1 MAIGYRVGYPN
12 ESVAWKA
19 LNFEYEELA
28 NWATLSDVSAF
39 LGRPIKDIDRYRP
52 GTWKV
57 TLAEFRKRYGDAE
70 GIWVCDKREDARNL
84 YGVHPL
90 GSKKSDGSQ
99 MLEVKY
105 DPKNVIVDLGSDG
118 KFVLLPQA
126 MVETKGNPVMKLA
139 PSREEID
146 VYQVEK
152 LGVLYF
158 NIHDRYLDLWYL
170 GISIEHLGNVLD
182 AIEADQKDKIQDYQM
197 RGHLRLL
204 KDTDRGIG
212 EYGHDSGGIDVG
224 VRHGFVDI
232 DSPSVVLAHEAGHK
246 ATSSLFKRG
255 KPFDELSP
263 SEKNKRVI
271 NEEIVAWIWA
281 AQRLKAAGQ
290 WTPETQRQAMG
301 ALWTY
306 INSLR
311 IGYPA
316 RPMYSMSQVSGMVAK
331 MNPWAGYKDTTGI
344 TNLKFTEPGLR
355 SKGYYDPSERIL
367 YLDWLWVKP
376 AMRLIGQG
384 RRVYS
389 ELEDW
394 AKKHKAQ
401 EVVIEAH
408 REAIPFWEKM
418 GFEVNDD
425 SADRTDGFP
434 IHMTKMLTA
443 RNPLYTSQGV
453 VFETSPV
460 TSFMERKY
468 DYFWTYKSGLP
479 GVESAAGYY
488 NTKTKKALIFSIKIE
503 DERQRQGI
511 GRKLVQALEAF
522 LKEQGIKSVR
532 GHAGPGSEPFHEAMG
547 YTIGAKR
554 SGHLPVIHKKINPS
568 RPLLGLK
575 LDKATGEWVK
585 VYESDDRG
593 TQVDNFLRE
602 YSLLARRG
610 KLYPSYK
617 VDLLFNSL
625 KEPIGRLLVEYGQ
638 QARFGSLGTER
649 VFTEIMK
656 VGRQFDLA
664 KTRSDKVLAID
675 AFAHLEHLYGSAVPV
690 AFNLRGIDA
699 FQYSEKTY
707 RVLQQL
713 FGSNADIRR
722 ELLQNPSRPK
732 LELAERDVLLTL
744 HKLKSVRAIQGVGSY
759 YNTAKTYPGD
769 IDFVV
774 KLKVPF
780 NEAHS
785 KELKLLEE
793 RIIRL
798 KSYHEGPKTTDINI
812 FVEDSRGKA
821 INSAWFQ
828 WPGTWEQKLH
838 DSYIKN
844 GGGAG
849 IWQDRWKRKPL

>member
-19 LNFEYEELA
+19 LNFEYEELG
-28 NWATLSDVSAF
+28 NWTTLSDLSAF
-39 LGRPIKDIDRYRP
+39 LGRPIKDLDKYRP

-99 MLEVKY
+99 MYEVKY

-146 VYQVEK
+146 VYRVEK

-170 GISIEHLGNVLD
+170 GIPIEHLGNVLD

-212 EYGHDSGGIDVG
+212 EYAHDSGGIDVG
-224 VRHGFVDI
+224 VRHGSVDI

-255 KPFDELSP
+255 KPFDELDP

-306 INSLR
+306 INFRR

-316 RPMYSMSQVSGMVAK
+316 RPMYSMSQVSDMVAK
-331 MNPWAGYKDTTGI
+331 MNPVSPESVQRAAELSD
-344 TNLKFTEPGLR
+344 
-355 SKGYYDPSERIL
+355 
-367 YLDWLWVKP
+367 KP
-376 AMRLIGQG
+376 ANAKAMFAALDAYTRLATEG
-384 RRVYS
+384 RSYPDASV
-389 ELEDW
+389 D
-394 AKKHKAQ
+394 A
-401 EVVIEAH
+401 
-408 REAIPFWEKM
+408 
-418 GFEVNDD
+418 
-425 SADRTDGFP
+425 
-434 IHMTKMLTA
+434 
-443 RNPLYTSQGV
+443 LY
-453 VFETSPV
+453 
-460 TSFMERKY
+460 RLC
-468 DYFWTYKSGLP
+468 KS
-479 GVESAAGYY
+479 
-488 NTKTKKALIFSIKIE
+488 KALILLYKYTGARGQSNLWRLMGKRINIFPETRLDKVVFIDAFFHLMHISGHMMI
-503 DERQRQGI
+503 DAFNI
-511 GRKLVQALEAF
+511 GAYDPARSVADNILYDLSTKVKNPSRSKLVQALEAF

-759 YNTAKTYPGD
+759 YNSSKTYPGG

-774 KLKVPF
+774 KLSVPF
-780 NEAHS
+780 
-785 KELKLLEE
+785 
-793 RIIRL
+793 
-798 KSYHEGPKTTDINI
+798 
-812 FVEDSRGKA
+812 
-821 INSAWFQ
+821 
-828 WPGTWEQKLH
+828 GTEPHMQKLDEAITAVKSRH
-838 DSYIKN
+838 QDAKGVSIINVFLEDVFDRALNSVELHYRPNESWEDTIKSSYEKH

-849 IWQDRWKRKPL
+849 EYQHTWKRKPL